1 LAGLTV
7 VDFSATFAGAL
18 ATQLLADHGAQVVLI
33 EPPGGSALRRQPAW
47 PAWGRGKES
56 VVLDL
61 ADARARSAA
70 HGLAA
75 SADVVVETWR
85 PGVAERL
92 GLGYDA
98 LSPANPGLVYAS
110 VTAFGREGPHAHL
123 PGYEGVVMAKAGAF
137 DAYGGMTARPGPAF
151 VTVPYCSYAASQLL
165 LHGVL
170 AALLERAGSGCGQ
183 RVDVSLL
190 HALGVYDTWNWLLR
204 LLAARYPDA
213 FLAAPAISPE
223 HRVPNSSMIFRLLV
237 ALSADGRWMQ
247 FSQITDKLWEA
258 FLRLAGLDELLDA
271 PEWRGVIEEWDADKR
286 GRFWDRLLAAVRTR
300 TYDEWYALFEAHPD
314 VWAEL
319 FRHGTEL
326 LHHPQL
332 GHDGQ
337 SLVLEDPG
345 LGAVVQPAPLVRMS
359 ATPAHVARGAPALG
373 SSQVQPRTQPVGR
386 GGAARRG
393 VAPAVRL
400 APAGR
405 SAPAGSVPPAGSLPL
420 AGTTIV
426 ELATFFA
433 APYGATLLCDLGAR
447 VIKVEPLGGDPLRG
461 ILPFP
466 EVAAI
471 KAVQGKES
479 VAVDIT
485 TPEGRAIVLELVRR
499 ADVVLQSFRAGVAER
514 LGYDG
519 PSLLAANPGLVY
531 LNAPGYGTGGPC
543 GGRPAFAPTIGAAS
557 GLAMRNLGASV
568 PERPDLT
575 LAETRHHAL
584 RLGAA
589 AMGPANADGCSA
601 LGVAT
606 ALLLGLVARQ
616 RGAPGQEL
624 TTTMLSTLAH
634 TLSEDMVE
642 YDGRPPA
649 PSPDDDLLG
658 LGPRYRLYE
667 AAEGWVFLAAP
678 SDREWSAVVEV
689 LGGADVE
696 ARFRAR
702 PAQAWEDALVPLGV
716 ACVAVARGPVEA
728 CLMGDDG
735 IGTGAGMVVRVEHPT
750 IGEHTRM
757 TSPVRFSRSATR
769 AGPGCAVGHHTD
781 AVLREIGYPPARI
794 AALREAGVVG

>member
-1 LAGLTV
+1 VGAGSAALAGLTV

-18 ATQLLADHGAQVVLI
+18 ATQLLADYGAEVVLV
-33 EPPGGSALRRQPAW
+33 EPPGGSVLRAQPAW

-61 ADARARSAA
+61 AGPQGRSAA

-75 SADVVVETWR
+75 AADVVVETWR

-92 GLGYDA
+92 GLGHAA
-98 LSPANPGLVYAS
+98 LSAANPRLVYAS
-110 VTAFGREGPHAHL
+110 VTAFGRHGPLAHL

-137 DAYGGMTARPGPAF
+137 DAYGGMTARRGPAF

-170 AALLERAGSGCGQ
+170 SALLERETSGWGQ

-213 FLAAPAISPE
+213 FIAAPAISPE
-223 HRVPNSSMIFRLLV
+223 DQVPNSSMIFRLLV

-286 GRFWDRLLAAVRTR
+286 GRFWDRLLAAARTR

-332 GHDGQ
+332 DHDGQ
-337 SLVLEDPG
+337 SLVLEDAAVG
-345 LGAVVQPAPLVRMS
+345 KVVQPAPLVRMS
-359 ATPAHVARGAPALG
+359 ATPARVARGAPALG
-373 SSQVQPRTQPVGR
+373 PPPGR
-386 GGAARRG
+386 AGLREALQR
-393 VAPAVRL
+393 PAT
-400 APAGR
+400 P
-405 SAPAGSVPPAGSLPL
+405 PPAGAPPAGLPL

-433 APYGATLLCDLGAR
+433 APYGATLLADLGAR
-447 VIKVEPLGGDPLRG
+447 VIKVEPLTGDPLRG

-466 EVAAI
+466 EVGAI

-485 TPEGRAIVLELVRR
+485 TPDGHAIVTELVRR
-499 ADVVLQSFRAGVAER
+499 ADAVLQSFRAGVAER
-514 LGYDG
+514 LGYDAA
-519 PSLLAANPGLVY
+519 SLLAVNPRLVY

-575 LAETRHHAL
+575 PAETRQHAL

-589 AMGPANADGCSA
+589 AMGAANADGCSA

-606 ALLLGLVARQ
+606 ALLLGLLART

-642 YDGRPPA
+642 YDGRAPA
-649 PSPDDDLLG
+649 PAPDVGLYG

-667 AAEGWVFLAAP
+667 TADGWVFLAAP
-678 SDREWSAVVEV
+678 SRREWAAVVEAV
-689 LGGADVE
+689 GGDDVE
-696 ARFRAR
+696 ARLRDRA
-702 PAQAWEDALVPLGV
+702 ATAWEAVLVPLGV
-716 ACVAVARGPVEA
+716 ACVAVARGPLEA
-728 CLMGDDG
+728 RLMEDGG
-735 IGTGAGMVVRVEHPT
+735 IGAAAGMVVRVEHPT

-757 TSPVRFSRSATR
+757 TNPVRFSRSATR
-769 AGPGCAVGHHTD
+769 AGPGCLVGHHTD
-781 AVLREIGYPPARI
+781 AVLREIGYPPERV
-794 AALREAGVVG
+794 AALREAGVVA